1 MKSSAASRR
10 GSRNRNERRLP
21 IADCRLSIERAWS
34 ATAPLSIGNRQSRI
48 GNQVIAYRQSAI
60 GKRCAGF
67 VLACCFLLPGL
78 AESSLAAS
86 EPIQYL
92 LDLREPASHRVEIV
106 MTVAGASPSTEI
118 QFPAWNNLYQ
128 IRDFA
133 RNIEELT
140 ADCDGGKEQ
149 LTRLDLNTWRS
160 EAKPCA
166 KLALRYAVY
175 VAGSPP
181 FSSALDSTHAF
192 LNFATLLFYLPKER
206 GRAVHVKLLIPAGWK
221 VASLLEEDADGFP
234 APNYD
239 LLVDSPTEVGQFD
252 EYDFFQNGV
261 TYRVV
266 VHADPHDYS
275 PDRLLASL
283 GKITATETALMRDVP
298 FSRYT
303 FILHFPR
310 EEGGGGMEHRNGT
323 AITVRAEQLREH
335 WETLEDVAAHEF
347 FHLWNVKR
355 IRPQSLE
362 PIDYVHG
369 NDTRDLW
376 FCEGV
381 TSAYGQLTLLRAGL
395 ISRKAFYARLG
406 GAIGA
411 LESRPARFFQSAEE
425 SGLEAWF
432 EKYNDY
438 HRPQRS
444 ISYYNKGE
452 LLGFLLDLALRHATG
467 NAAGLDQV
475 MRRLNEDF
483 ARPGRYYTEEDLRRV
498 MAQVAPGF
506 SGLEAFFADYVRGT
520 RELDYVTYLGY
531 AGLELESESRASAR
545 LGFEASRDSAGQVAV
560 DFVEPRSAAA
570 QAGLVQGDILLRMN
584 GQPLRDSPAD
594 SLPHVKPGQEMKFE
608 VQRGGSVLEIK
619 CRLEATAETTY
630 RVKEIS
636 HPSPEQLQV
645 REGWLKGE
653 TARGRQKLNSE

>member
-1 MKSSAASRR
+1 VGENELVFERKMHRFTPAKSGNMMRISAEARC
-10 GSRNRNERRLP
+10 GSRSRSERRLP
-21 IADCRLSIERAWS
+21 IEDCRLPIKRAWS
-34 ATAPLSIGNRQSRI
+34 AIAMLSIGNRQSKI
-48 GNQVIAYRQSAI
+48 GNWTIDHRQSTI
-60 GKRCAGF
+60 GNRSGLILCRLLWLLL
-67 VLACCFLLPGL
+67 LAP
-78 AESSLAAS
+78 SLFAAS

-92 LDLREPASHRVEIV
+92 LDLREPASHLAKVE
-106 MTVAGASPSTEI
+106 MTIAGASPSTEI

-133 RNIEELT
+133 RYIEELT

-149 LTRLDLNTWRS
+149 LTRVDLNTWRS
-160 EAKPCA
+160 EAKSCG
-166 KLALRYAVY
+166 KLSFRYTVY

-181 FSSALDSTHAF
+181 FSSALDTQHAF
-192 LNFATLLFYLPKER
+192 LNFATLLFYLPQER
-206 GRAVHVKLLIPAGWK
+206 GRPIHVKLLVPAGWK
-221 VASLLEEDADGFP
+221 VASLLEEDADGFR

-239 LLVDSPTEVGQFD
+239 LLADSPTEVGQFD
-252 EYDFFQNGV
+252 EYNFFQNGV

-266 VHADPHDYS
+266 VHADPQDYS

-283 GKITATETALMRDVP
+283 SKITATETALMRDVP

-303 FILHFPR
+303 FILHFPC

-323 AITVRAEQLREH
+323 AITVRAKQLREH
-335 WETLEDVAAHEF
+335 WESLEGVAAHEF

-381 TSAYGQLTLLRAGL
+381 TSTYGQLTLVRAGL
-395 ISRKAFYARLG
+395 IPRKTFYARLG
-406 GAIGA
+406 SAIAA
-411 LESRPARFFQSAEE
+411 LQSRPARLFQSVEE

-432 EKYNDY
+432 EKYGDY
-438 HRPQRS
+438 FRPERS

-452 LLGFLLDLALRHATG
+452 LLGFLLDLALRHATT
-467 NAAGLDQV
+467 NAGGLDDV

-483 ARPGRYYTEEDLRRV
+483 ARRGRYYTEADLRRV
-498 MAQVAPGF
+498 MAEIAPGF

-531 AGLELESESRASAR
+531 AGLELETPSRPES
-545 LGFEASRDSAGQVAV
+545 
-560 DFVEPRSAAA
+560 
-570 QAGLVQGDILLRMN
+570 
-584 GQPLRDSPAD
+584 
-594 SLPHVKPGQEMKFE
+594 KQEE
-608 VQRGGSVLEIK
+608 
-619 CRLEATAETTY
+619 TY
-630 RVKEIS
+630 RVKEIA
-636 HPSPEQLQV
+636 HPSPEQVQV

-653 TARGRQKLNSE
+653 TTPAAAAQTIMNSKL

>member
-1 MKSSAASRR
+1 ME
-10 GSRNRNERRLP
+10 NRQ
-21 IADCRLSIERAWS
+21 S
-34 ATAPLSIGNRQSRI
+34 GNRQSAN
-48 GNQVIAYRQSAI
+48 GN
-60 GKRCAGF
+60 RCAHLI
-67 VLACCFLLPGL
+67 LACGFLLPWL
-78 AESSLAAS
+78 AQSSFGAS
-86 EPIQYL
+86 QPVQYV
-92 LDLREPASHRVEIV
+92 LDLREPASHRVEVV

-118 QFPAWNNLYQ
+118 QFPAWNCLYQ

-133 RNIEELT
+133 QNIEELT
-140 ADCDGGKEQ
+140 ADCDRGKEQ
-149 LTRLDLNTWRS
+149 LTRVDLNTWRS
-160 EAKPCA
+160 EAKPCE
-166 KLALRYAVY
+166 KLAVRYAVH

-206 GRAVHVKLLIPAGWK
+206 GRATHVKFLIPAGWK
-221 VASLLEEDADGFP
+221 VASLLEEDAEGFL

-239 LLVDSPTEVGQFD
+239 LLADSPTEAGQFD
-252 EYDFFQNGV
+252 EYDFFQNGA

-266 VHADPHDYS
+266 VHADPQDYS

-323 AITVRAEQLREH
+323 AITVRAAQLREH
-335 WETLEDVAAHEF
+335 WQALEDVVAHEF

-381 TSAYGQLTLLRAGL
+381 TSTYGQLTLVRAGL
-395 ISRKAFYARLG
+395 ISRKTFYARLG
-406 GAIGA
+406 AAIGA

-452 LLGFLLDLALRHATG
+452 LLGFLLDLALRHATD
-467 NAAGLDQV
+467 NAAGLDEV

-483 ARPGRYYTEEDLRRV
+483 ARAGRYYTQEDLRRV
-498 MAQVAPGF
+498 MAQIAPSF
-506 SGLEAFFADYVRGT
+506 SGLEAFFADYVHGT

-531 AGLELESESRASAR
+531 AGLELESVSRGAAR
-545 LGFEASRDSAGQVAV
+545 LGFEASLDSAGQVSV

-570 QAGLVQGDILLRMN
+570 QAGLALGDILMKMN
-584 GQPLRDSPAD
+584 GQALHDSPAD
-594 SLPHVKPGQEMKFE
+594 LLPQLKPGQEMKLE
-608 VQRGGSVLEIK
+608 VQRSGSVLEIK
-619 CRLEATAETTY
+619 YRLEATAEATY

-645 REGWLKGE
+645 REGWLKGK
-653 TARGRQKLNSE
+653 TAGTAAKN

>member
-1 MKSSAASRR
+1 MNSVLSFFWPRRQNGRVPIPSAID
-10 GSRNRNERRLP
+10 NRQ
-21 IADCRLSIERAWS
+21 S
-34 ATAPLSIGNRQSRI
+34 SIGNRRSGLI
-48 GNQVIAYRQSAI
+48 
-60 GKRCAGF
+60 F
-67 VLACCFLLPGL
+67 ACCFLYQL
-78 AESSLAAS
+78 LAAS
-86 EPIQYL
+86 SFAASQPIQYL
-92 LDLREPASHRVEIV
+92 LDLREPASHRVEVV
-106 MTVAGASPSTEI
+106 MTVAGASPSTEV

-133 RNIEELT
+133 RSIEELT
-140 ADCDGGKEQ
+140 ADCDGSKEQ
-149 LTRLDLNTWRS
+149 LARVDLNTWRS

-166 KLALRYAVY
+166 KLSLRYAVY
-175 VAGSPP
+175 VTGSPP
-181 FSSALDSTHAF
+181 FSSSVDSQHAF
-192 LNFATLLFYLPKER
+192 LNFATLLFYLPKQR
-206 GRAVHVKLLIPAGWK
+206 GRAAHVKLLIPAGWK
-221 VASLLEEDADGFP
+221 VASLLEEDADGFL

-239 LLVDSPTEVGQFD
+239 LLVDSPAEVGQFQ
-252 EYDFFQNGV
+252 EYSFSQDGA

-266 VHADPHDYS
+266 VHADLKDYS

-283 GKITATETALMRDVP
+283 RKITATETALMRDVP

-303 FILHFPR
+303 FILHFPD
-310 EEGGGGMEHRNGT
+310 EDGGGGMEHRNGT
-323 AITVRAEQLREH
+323 AITVRAGALHEH

-381 TSAYGQLTLLRAGL
+381 TSTYGALALLRAGL
-395 ISRKAFYARLG
+395 ISRKTFYARLG
-406 GAIGA
+406 SAI
-411 LESRPARFFQSAEE
+411 ESLQARPARLFQSAEE

-438 HRPQRS
+438 HRPERS

-467 NAAGLDQV
+467 NGAGLDDV

-483 ARPGRYYTEEDLRRV
+483 ARPGRYYTDADLRRV
-498 MAQVAPGF
+498 MAQIAPTF
-506 SGLEAFFADYVRGT
+506 SGLDAFFADYVSGT

-531 AGLELESESRASAR
+531 AGLELESQSRGSAR
-545 LGFEASRDSAGQVAV
+545 LGFDASVDSAGEVQVES
-560 DFVEPRSAAA
+560 VEPRSAAA
-570 QAGLVQGDILLRMN
+570 QAGLAQGDILLKMN
-584 GQPLRDSPAD
+584 GQALRESPAD
-594 SLPHVKPGQEMKFE
+594 LLPQLKAGQEMKLE
-608 VQRGGSVLEIK
+608 VRRGGGVLEIEY
-619 CRLEATAETTY
+619 RLEANAEITY
-630 RVKEIS
+630 RVKQIS

-653 TARGRQKLNSE
+653 TTPAEAKKM